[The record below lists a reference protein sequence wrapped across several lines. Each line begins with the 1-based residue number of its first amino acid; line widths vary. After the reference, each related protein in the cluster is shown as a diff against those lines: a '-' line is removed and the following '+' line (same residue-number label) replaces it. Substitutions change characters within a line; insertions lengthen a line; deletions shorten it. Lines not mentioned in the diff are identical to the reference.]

1 MRGFILILTWLSICV
16 SPAFA
21 QDSSSEAK
29 LRERLEE
36 YFKDYKAK
44 NVDMIR
50 KPRLQD
56 CLINDSTK
64 SMTITVDEIFS
75 TQDFSPEVV
84 EKIYKKIRKTV
95 PDVYED
101 YQISVITNGMEIS
114 ELIPNRL
121 LDNPDKTRLW
131 GDIEYRGEPWVSN
144 VSRPNKITHGLRNRH
159 ISLWAS
165 HGRYYDQKKGFWK
178 WQRPNLFGTTE
189 DLFTQT
195 IVVPYL
201 IPMLENAGAVV
212 FTPRERDWQKNEFIV
227 DNDKDS
233 SPYYSERN
241 AADTWS
247 STGIPGFS
255 YRQGMYVDGENPFTH
270 GTARMAATTHGKHVS
285 QITYQPNITQGGR
298 YAVYVSYQTVS
309 NSIDDAQYIV
319 YHKGQAT
326 EFRVNQRMGG
336 STWVYLG
343 TFDFDQGCNAY
354 NRIVLTNHSKRHG
367 VVTADAVR
375 FGGGMGNI
383 ERGGTVSGFPRC
395 LEGARYY
402 SQWAGA
408 PYSAYSSK
416 NGVDDY
422 ADDINTRSHV
432 TNWLAGG
439 SVYAPNI
446 EGKNVPI
453 ELSLGV
459 HSDAGFSKDYSSL
472 IGSLSICTTNYNDG
486 KLNGGLS
493 RMASRDLADALLDG
507 VYRDLRYKYGR
518 WRIRALYDRNYSES
532 RLPEVPSSI
541 LETLSH
547 QSFPDM
553 IYGQDPNFKFTLAR
567 SIYKTILRYVSD
579 QHEQPFVIQPLQPDN
594 FRIEY
599 ISKNRVMLS
608 WDPVNDPQEPSARPS
623 SYIVYK
629 ASGPSGFDN
638 GTVVK
643 SPFLSVE
650 LNPDVLYQ
658 FKVTAI
664 NKGGESFP
672 TETLSALYTPNAK
685 KTILIVNGFH
695 RLSSPAIHS
704 TTQEQGFD
712 LDKDIGVSYGPTAGW
727 NGRQL
732 CFDKAKIGIEGPGG
746 LGYGGDEYAG
756 MFIAGNSFNYVKTHA
771 EAIRT
776 TRQYNIV
783 SCSSKAVETGKVNIN
798 KYPCVDLILGL
809 EKNDG
814 RSLVSY
820 KTFSPAMQQKLRHY
834 TKVHGALLVSGSYI
848 GSDMT
853 EINEQHF
860 LSQVLKLHFA
870 GDNRYCTDSKIYG
883 MGTSFDIYRTLNE
896 THYAVQSPDILQ
908 AVAPAYCALQYANGQ
923 SACVA
928 YQGKDYRSFTM
939 GFPFECITD
948 HNMRGWIMKGI
959 LNFLLAP

>member
-1 MRGFILILTWLSICV
+1 MKGFIILLACFFVWA
-16 SPAFA
+16 SPMPA
-21 QDSSSEAK
+21 QSPSVVK
-29 LRERLEE
+29 LRENLDE
-36 YFKDYKAK
+36 YFKGYKAK

-50 KPRLQD
+50 KPRMEN
-56 CLINDSTK
+56 CEINDSLKTL
-64 SMTITVDEIFS
+64 TIVVDEIFS
-75 TQDFSPEVV
+75 TQDFSPNVV
-84 EKIYKKIRKTV
+84 NNIYKKIRKAA
-95 PDVYED
+95 PDVYKD
-101 YQISVITNGMEIS
+101 YQIKVITNGMEIS

-121 LDNPDKTRLW
+121 LDNPDKSRLW
-131 GDIEYRGEPWVSN
+131 GDVEYKDKPWVAN
-144 VSRPNKITHGLRNRH
+144 ASRPYKITHGLSNRH
-159 ISLWAS
+159 LSLWAS
-165 HGRYYDQKKGFWK
+165 HGRYYDQKKEFWK

-195 IVVPYL
+195 IVIPYL
-201 IPMLENAGAVV
+201 IPMLENAGAIVY
-212 FTPRERDWQKNEFIV
+212 TPRERDWQKNEYII
-227 DNDKDS
+227 DNDGGT
-233 SPYYSERN
+233 SPYYLEKNVSGSW
-241 AADTWS
+241 T
-247 STGIPGFS
+247 STGFPGFS
-255 YRQGMYVDGENPFTH
+255 FHSGMYLDGENPFTQ
-270 GTARMAATTHGKHVS
+270 GSARKVTATHNNNVS
-285 QITYQPNITQGGR
+285 QITFQPNFAQAGR
-298 YAVYVSYQTVS
+298 YAVYVSYQTVA
-309 NSIDDAQYIV
+309 NSVDDAQYIV

-343 TFDFDQGCNAY
+343 TFDFDQGCNTY
-354 NRIVLTNHSKRHG
+354 NRVVLTNHSKRNG
-367 VVTADAVR
+367 VVTSDAVR

-383 ERGGTVSGFPRC
+383 QRGGTVSGYPRC

-408 PYSAYSSK
+408 PYEVYSPK
-416 NGVDDY
+416 NGTDDY
-422 ADDINTRSHV
+422 SDDINTRSHM

-439 SVYAPNI
+439 SMFVPNA
-446 EGKNVPI
+446 EGKRVPI

-472 IGSLSICTTNYNDG
+472 IGSLSICTTNHNNG
-486 KLNGGLS
+486 KLNSGLS

-507 VYRDLRYKYGR
+507 VYRDIRYKYGN

-553 IYGQDPNFKFTLAR
+553 IYGHDPHFKFTLAR

-579 QHEQPFVIQPLQPDN
+579 QHEQSFVVQPLQPDN

-599 ISKNRVMLS
+599 IAKNRVMLS
-608 WDPVNDPQEPSARPS
+608 WEPVNDPQESSARPT
-623 SYIVYK
+623 SYIVYT
-629 ASGPSGFDN
+629 AAGPSGFDN
-638 GTVVK
+638 GVVVK
-643 SPFLSVE
+643 SPFLSVD
-650 LNPDVLYQ
+650 LAPNVLYH
-658 FKVTAI
+658 FKVAAI

-672 TETLSALYTPNAK
+672 TETLSALYNPNAT

-704 TTQEQGFD
+704 TEQEQGFD

-732 CFDKAKIGIEGPGG
+732 CFDKSKIGIEGPGG
-746 LGYGGDEYAG
+746 LGYGGDEFAG

-771 EAIRT
+771 EAIQAAQR
-776 TRQYNIV
+776 YNIV
-783 SCSSKAVETGKVNIN
+783 SCSSKAVESGKVNIN
-798 KYPCVDLILGL
+798 KYPCIDLILGL

-814 RSLVSY
+814 RSLAPY
-820 KTFSPAMQQKLRHY
+820 KSFSPALQQKLRHY
-834 TKVHGALLVSGSYI
+834 TNLHGALLVSGAYI

-853 EINEQHF
+853 EINEQQF

-870 GDNRYCTDSKIYG
+870 GDNGINPDSKVYG
-883 MGTSFDIYRTLNE
+883 MGTSFDIYRTPNE

-908 AVAPAYCALQYANGQ
+908 PILPAYCALQYANGQ

-928 YQGKDYRSFTM
+928 YQGKDYKSFTM

-948 HNMRGWIMKGI
+948 HQTRGWIMKGI
-959 LNFLLAP
+959 LNFLLTL